1 MVSVYIHIP
10 FCEKKCNY
18 CAFLSFCPSNAE
30 RKRYLSALIDEIERY
45 DGDNVAKTIYFG
57 GGTPSL
63 LTTEELG
70 TIFQKLRQKFEILS
84 GAEITIEVNPN
95 SISEEKVKF
104 YREMGINRVS
114 VGVQSLNNKTLK
126 KIGRLHSK
134 RDVKLALKTLSK
146 YYDNIS
152 ADLILGLENEKNV
165 CHYAKKLLKWK
176 VKHISAYMLEVHK
189 NTPLFEA
196 VNRGEYRPLSADGV
210 TKSYERLVKFLKK
223 HHFFQYEVSNF
234 AINGF
239 ESKHNLSY
247 WSYGDYVGF
256 GISAHSFLGGVRS
269 ANSSNLKG
277 YYAGEKNC
285 EKIDGKM
292 EIEERIMLGLRSQ
305 VGVSRSALK
314 KLGYDIAL
322 SETYRK
328 LLKEGVIREVGDR
341 FYLNEKF
348 YKFAD
353 YHILNLI
360 P

>member
-1 MVSVYIHIP
+1 M
-10 FCEKKCNY
+10 
-18 CAFLSFCPSNAE
+18 
-30 RKRYLSALIDEIERY
+30 
-45 DGDNVAKTIYFG
+45 AKTIYFG

-63 LTTEELG
+63 LTTDELE
-70 TIFQKLRQKFEILS
+70 TIFQKLHQKFENLS

-104 YREMGINRVS
+104 YRAMGINRVS

-134 RDVKLALKTLSK
+134 GDVKSALKTLSK

-234 AINGF
+234 AISGF
-239 ESKHNLSY
+239 ESKHNLNY
-247 WSYGDYVGF
+247 WDNNTYYGF
-256 GISAHSFLGGVRS
+256 GTGAHGYDGHVRYNNNLTLGGYIANPKKHAQEIILTEQQKLEEEIFLGFRKMCGIDINEINKKFSIDFEDMYKPVIEKYLS
-269 ANSSNLKG
+269 YEYLIKTSSG
-277 YYAGEKNC
+277 YKLSDAGILISN
-285 EKIDGKM
+285 
-292 EIEERIMLGLRSQ
+292 
-305 VGVSRSALK
+305 
-314 KLGYDIAL
+314 
-322 SETYRK
+322 
-328 LLKEGVIREVGDR
+328 VI
-341 FYLNEKF
+341 L
-348 YKFAD
+348 AD
-353 YHILNLI
+353 FI
-360 P
+360 